1 MSTTLQ
7 DIKGGSSQCCGAP
20 MYTDYGICSDCKEHS
35 EEVTECVGCD
45 ETENLEKCEGTMCRK
60 CWEAENEEPN
70 MEEE

>member
-1 MSTTLQ
+1 
-7 DIKGGSSQCCGAP
+7 